1 MKLFNILFLAV
12 RRSEFD
18 FLEYRHTIDSRVY
31 ESMSKSFEVTHLKL
45 TEPGFTPP
53 NKTNELF
60 VKGRT
65 GFFYLPLKLCKYVCK
80 ENPTVILVHGFMFP
94 VQLLILQLF
103 IPKTTKLII
112 QHHAEKPFINKVKRL
127 FQKIAY
133 SRADAYLFSS
143 KELADVFLEDAIIKD
158 KHKIFEVME
167 GSTLFRKKDKA
178 EARKRLNTPNT
189 LMFLW
194 VGRLDNNKDPLTV
207 IKALHKFKESGNEFK
222 LYMIYATD
230 ELEKEIKNYI
240 DTNNLQTYINL
251 LGKVPHPELEDW
263 YSAADYFIAGSHY
276 EGSGIA
282 LCEAMACGC
291 IPLATAISS
300 FLKMTDNGQLGFL
313 FEPGNTN
320 DLLHKLS
327 QLHTI
332 NPEELSTKVALHF
345 NKELS
350 LQAIGKKIEAIA
362 NSLLQK

>member
-45 TEPGFTPP
+45 TEPGFTPL

-60 VKGRT
+60 FEGRT
-65 GFFYLPLKLCKYVCK
+65 GFFYFPIKLCEYVRK
-80 ENPTVILVHGFMFP
+80 EKPAVILVHGFMFP

-103 IPKTTKLII
+103 MPKTTKIII

-127 FQKIAY
+127 FQKMAY
-133 SRADAYLFSS
+133 SKADAYLFSS
-143 KELADVFLEDAIIKD
+143 KELADVFLEGAIIKN
-158 KHKIFEVME
+158 KNKVFEVME
-167 GSTLFRKKDKA
+167 GSTLFLKKDKT
-178 EARKRLNTPNT
+178 EARRRLNIPDT
-189 LMFLW
+189 LIFLW
-194 VGRLDNNKDPLTV
+194 VGRLDSNKDPLTV

-222 LYMIYATD
+222 LYMIYATN
-230 ELEKEIKNYI
+230 ELEQEIKNYI
-240 DTNNLQTYINL
+240 DTNHLQTHINL

-263 YSAADYFIAGSHY
+263 YNAADYFIAGSHY

-291 IPLATAISS
+291 IPVATAIPS

-313 FEPGNTN
+313 FEPENTN

-332 NPEELSTKVALHF
+332 NPEDLSTKVVLHF

-350 LQAIGKKIEAIA
+350 LQAIGKKIERIA
-362 NSLLQK
+362 NSLL